1 MKTNRIAFL
10 IFALL
15 TVMISACDPGVKY
28 NKVVQNDSD
37 FDLMIYIY
45 PESKVGD
52 GSFYE
57 YDSLQINKHT
67 EASIYEYNGLGQTFE
82 FENCNTYAD
91 SIFATAWGNDT
102 LDLNINLND
111 KSLWIFSVLDKTFK
125 KGGTCE
131 CRVRI
136 TNDMIKCTW

>member
-1 MKTNRIAFL
+1 MKTNKQFILFY
-10 IFALL
+10 ALFTIIL
-15 TVMISACDPGVKY
+15 TACDPGVKY

-37 FDLMIYIY
+37 FDITVYIY

-57 YDSLQINKHT
+57 FDSLQINNHT
-67 EASIYEYNGLGQTFE
+67 EASIYEVSGLGQTFE
-82 FENCNTYAD
+82 YEDCNTYAD
-91 SIFATAWGNDT
+91 SILARIIGNDT

-111 KSLWIFSVLDKTFK
+111 KSQWIFSVLDKTFK
-125 KGGTCE
+125 QGGTCE

-136 TNDMIKCTW
+136 TNDMIK